1 MPISKYKTDWIV
13 IIFLFAPVCVF
24 PQTQTIRNSLAA
36 PALNSGNEFD
46 IYQKSGGGGIDAFKT
61 GGYGGDVKG
70 NPFFLTDWS
79 KGEVVT
85 TRREVY
91 GDDLQFVYDKVRQEL
106 FVRKKDAEP
115 ILLTNKDEIKSF
127 SLTDEKNIQYN
138 FINSKYFT
146 EERPEVFYQ
155 VLVYDSSKLSLFKYI
170 KTTFV
175 RNNPSD
181 MMKQKEGDVYD
192 EFVDKNIYCLKMG
205 KDELKTI
212 QLKSKS
218 IKKVLEEF
226 QFNAETYLS
235 SHPEQLDE
243 KYLIELIKSLNQ

>member
-13 IIFLFAPVCVF
+13 IIFLFVPACVF

-85 TRREVY
+85 VRKEVY

-106 FVRKKDAEP
+106 FVRRKDEKP
-115 ILLTNKDEIKSF
+115 ILLANKDEIQSF
-127 SLTDEKNIQYN
+127 SLSDENGNHYN
-138 FINSKYFT
+138 FINSRYFT
-146 EERPEVFYQ
+146 DVRPEVFYQ

-170 KTTFV
+170 KTSFV
-175 RNNPSD
+175 RGDPND
-181 MMKQKEGDVYD
+181 MMKQKEGAVND
-192 EFVDKNIYCLKMG
+192 EFVDKNIYFLEMG
-205 KDELKTI
+205 KGELKTI

-218 IKKVLEEF
+218 INKVLVDLHI
-226 QFNAETYLS
+226 NAEAYMS
-235 SHPEQLDE
+235 AHPEQLDE
-243 KYLIELIKSLNQ
+243 KYLVELIKSLNH